1 MIGFIDGIQD
11 NKRDRG
17 NKIEVTHIGV
27 VSPQHG
33 GQERKTHREIIC
45 LSTEHGEHGAS
56 GDALVSDADY
66 DQHEE
71 EESKLGNKN
80 SQQEGN
86 VDLWKVQGGKR
97 DENQRRHGIFSNED
111 VETLGLWRSNHLERS
126 RHPAQ
131 GNGQEDLGDGGNKIT
146 QVNVF
151 CWASILSNIF
161 LG

>member
-56 GDALVSDADY
+56 GDALVSDADD
-66 DQHEE
+66 DQNEE
-71 EESKLGNKN
+71 EESKLGDKN

-86 VDLWKVQGGKR
+86 VDL
-97 DENQRRHGIFSNED
+97 
-111 VETLGLWRSNHLERS
+111 
-126 RHPAQ
+126 
-131 GNGQEDLGDGGNKIT
+131 
-146 QVNVF
+146 
-151 CWASILSNIF
+151 
-161 LG
+161 